1 MYDPKDIFK
10 KFSEQTRHLL
20 VSSQK
25 IAETMKT
32 GIGSEDILLA
42 LTVTSGSLA
51 HKILKENMV
60 NIDQIRLIIR
70 FNNLKSVH
78 GHGFSQEAKKILEL
92 AMDKAVRLKHSL
104 VEPEHILWAIVTNK
118 GCLAYKILSKIGIDL
133 ENIEEDLDDVLEENG
148 EFDDFTEKN
157 LDSLGTESQV
167 FGFETPK
174 DFMIFG
180 SQPFSVSSKIN
191 TREKNKSKTPMLD
204 YFGINLNNLAKNNKL
219 DPVVGREKELE
230 RIVQIL
236 CRKTKNNPVL
246 VGDPGIGKTA
256 IAEGLAQKIVKGSVP
271 TKLKN
276 KKVISIDLALIV
288 SGTMYRGQFEERIK
302 KIVDEISQSGNI
314 ILFLDEIHT
323 IIGSGSA
330 EGSMDAANILKPALA
345 KGQLRLIG
353 ATTKDEYRKHIEK
366 DTALERRLQP
376 VKVEEP
382 SSEETVQILKGLRPK
397 YEIFHDVKI
406 TDQAIKD
413 AVYLSKRYI
422 QDRYLPDKAID
433 LIDEA
438 ASALQIA
445 NQLKNKNKKLI
456 ELENKL
462 HNVLA
467 LKETQ
472 AEKQNYE
479 DAARLKTQEIQ
490 LKIEIDKLKIKLKPK
505 AIANT
510 VDSNEIAK
518 VVSLW
523 TNVPVSN
530 MLKKDKIKILNLNN
544 ILKEKIIGQ
553 DEAISSV
560 STSIMRSKAGIGD
573 PNRPIGAFIFLGPTG
588 VGKTELARVLAEEL
602 FGSRDAIIKIDMSEF
617 MEKHNVS
624 RLVGAPPGYV
634 GYDEAGKL
642 TEAVRQKPYSLIL
655 FDEIE
660 KAHPEVFNILLQI
673 LEDGQLTDAKG
684 RTVNFRNCII
694 ILTSNLGTHEL
705 SKTAALGFR
714 EKNEIAKKSIEKK
727 YSEMKENITK
737 QLKNSFK
744 PELVNRL
751 DKIIVFKPLAE
762 SSVLKITNL
771 KLKELEQRLEIEH
784 FKITFD
790 DKTKN
795 YLAKKSFD
803 PEYGARPVRRT
814 ISDLVENPLSEAI
827 ISGKFVE
834 GDSINVSLVKDKI
847 CFNKAKNI

>member
-42 LTVTSGSLA
+42 LTVTSGSMA

-92 AMDKAVRLKHSL
+92 AMDKAVKHKHSL
-104 VEPEHILWAIVTNK
+104 VEPEHILWAIVTNTD
-118 GCLAYKILSKIGIDL
+118 CLANKILNKIGIDL
-133 ENIEEDLDDVLEENG
+133 ENIEEDLEDILEENDDL
-148 EFDDFTEKN
+148 DDFPEKSF
-157 LDSLGTESQV
+157 DSLGSEPQV

-180 SQPFSVSSKIN
+180 SQPFSPSSRTGTK
-191 TREKNKSKTPMLD
+191 EKNKSKIPMLD
-204 YFGINLNNLAKNNKL
+204 YFGTNLNNLAKNNKL
-219 DPVVGREKELE
+219 DPVVGRETELE

-256 IAEGLAQKIVKGSVP
+256 IAEGLAQKIVKGLVP
-271 TKLKN
+271 AKLKN
-276 KKVISIDLALIV
+276 KKVVSIDLALIV
-288 SGTMYRGQFEERIK
+288 AGTMYRGQFEERIK
-302 KIVDEISQSGNI
+302 KIVEEISQAGDI

-323 IIGSGSA
+323 MIGSGSA

-366 DTALERRLQP
+366 DAALERRLQP

-382 SSEETVQILKGLRPK
+382 SSEETIQILKGLRSK
-397 YEIFHDVKI
+397 YESFHEVKI
-406 TDQAIKD
+406 TDQAIND
-413 AVYLSKRYI
+413 AVYLSQRYI
-422 QDRYLPDKAID
+422 SDRHLPDKAID

-438 ASALQIA
+438 ASATHIN
-445 NQLKNKNKKLI
+445 NQLRNKNKKI
-456 ELENKL
+456 IDLENEL
-462 HNVLA
+462 HKVLS
-467 LKETQ
+467 LKEAQ

-479 DAARLKTQEIQ
+479 DAARLKTQEIR
-490 LKIEIDKLKIKLKPK
+490 LKIEIDKLKLKLKPK
-505 AIANT
+505 SIANS
-510 VDSNEIAK
+510 VDSSEIAK
-518 VVSLW
+518 IVSLW
-523 TNVPVSN
+523 TGIPVTN
-530 MLKKDKIKILNLNN
+530 MLKKDKVKVLNLANT
-544 ILKEKIIGQ
+544 LKEKIIGQ
-553 DEAISSV
+553 DEAINSV
-560 STSIMRSKAGIGD
+560 SRSITRSKAGIGD
-573 PNRPIGAFIFLGPTG
+573 PKRPIGAFIFLGPTG
-588 VGKTELARVLAEEL
+588 VGKTELARVLSEEL
-602 FGSRDAIIKIDMSEF
+602 FGSRDSIIKIDMSEF

-634 GYDEAGKL
+634 GFDEAGKL

-660 KAHPEVFNILLQI
+660 KAHPEVYNILLQI

-705 SKTAALGFR
+705 TKTAALGFR
-714 EKNEIAKKSIEKK
+714 EKNEIARKNIEKK
-727 YSEMKENITK
+727 YDEMKENIIN
-737 QLKNSFK
+737 QLKKSFK

-751 DKIIVFKPLAE
+751 DKIIVFKPLDQN
-762 SSVLKITNL
+762 SILKIVNL
-771 KLKELEQRLEIEH
+771 RLSELEYRLEKEQL
-784 FKITFD
+784 KIIFD
-790 DKTKN
+790 PKVKN
-795 YLAKKSFD
+795 YLAKKGFD
-803 PEYGARPVRRT
+803 NEYGARLVRRT
-814 ISDLVENPLSEAI
+814 ITDLVENPLSESI
-827 ISGKFVE
+827 LSGE
-834 GDSINVSLVKDKI
+834 LMPGDSIKAFLIKDKI
-847 CFNKAKNI
+847 CFKKNI